1 MVDVSPVWG
10 LDFEIRSGAILRG
23 DFASSL
29 FEGVVFDGVVEVW
42 LGLDFDISWHVHMA
56 L

>member
-1 MVDVSPVWG
+1 MINVRPVWG
-10 LDFEIRSGAILRG
+10 FDVEIRSGAELRG
-23 DFASSL
+23 DFASL

-42 LGLDFDISWHVHMA
+42 LGLDFDISWHAHMA